1 MKIDMQNLRVLLL
14 LVLAVIILSCL
25 LLKETRKEMFIIK
38 TMKKEYN
45 L

>member
-1 MKIDMQNLRVLLL
+1 MKIDLQNLRILLL
-14 LVLAVIILSCL
+14 LILSTILLACL